1 MTVAEDATDAE
12 FTFHERLVC
21 ANHRET
27 SLWLALL
34 AGIQGWSVDGVGSRS
49 DWSVPF
55 FIIYAAG
62 ISG

>member
-34 AGIQGWSVDGVGSRS
+34 AGIQWTGSVLEVIGRFDSL
-49 DWSVPF
+49 
-55 FIIYAAG
+55 
-62 ISG
+62 